1 MKSETFMINGENY
14 SVRIGK
20 NAVDNWEIIDSSNN
34 HDLWFHL
41 DNAPSCHL
49 ILSVNDNNTK
59 IDRKV
64 IRRCAYLCKINSK
77 PSKFSNKTAVIY
89 APIQQIEKTDKIG
102 QVYVKS
108 SKSVYV

>member
-1 MKSETFMINGENY
+1 MKSETFVIDGENY

-34 HDLWFHL
+34 HDIWFHL

-49 ILSVNDNNTK
+49 ILSVNDNQK

-77 PSKFSNKTAVIY
+77 STKSSKTAVIY

>member
-1 MKSETFMINGENY
+1 MKSETFMLDGENY

-49 ILSVNDNNTK
+49 ILSVNANQK

-77 PSKFSNKTAVIY
+77 PTKLSKTAVIY